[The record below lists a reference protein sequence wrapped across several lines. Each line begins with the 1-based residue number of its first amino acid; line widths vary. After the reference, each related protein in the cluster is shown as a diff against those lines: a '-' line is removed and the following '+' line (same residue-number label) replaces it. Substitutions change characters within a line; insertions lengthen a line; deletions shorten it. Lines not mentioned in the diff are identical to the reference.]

1 MKMQHIF
8 KGKKDEINL
17 SIKPSIIGESFKDN
31 KNLSVNIKYSQDAYW
46 LLIDKDRT
54 EVEGIT
60 AKDKAELERIAQS
73 NSITILVT
81 SKSSKAEIKSK
92 LLTDIITLPK
102 GVEIGLTDIIID
114 DIEKRFN
121 KARQFKK
128 RINWATINNDWLSY
142 ELIIQDG
149 EEKQILLDN
158 SPGAP
163 GFRIY
168 GKSIAI
174 DVKKNE
180 NEKFEIIRIVKWNN
194 RFNPTFLLKGDIQI
208 KDISKTAT
216 LRQNTELKLNRIDST
231 ERYIKTWESYQ
242 EKEKESS
249 LKEVEK
255 RGFLTVTQIK
265 RISEKKYKLI
275 FDKNENTNNWL
286 EIETGS
292 YIDLNKKQ
300 EFSNFN
306 SYEDRNKE
314 KIICKINSKQ
324 INHLIVET
332 ENEIAVVESSIYY
345 ACLSLLGNVIMNSRR
360 TRSLEEIRDNAT
372 PMPVLSAVLEGV
384 DYDSVTRR
392 RIKPLTS
399 KVKKEFGEFGPNE
412 MQELALDVAINS
424 PDITIIQGPPGT
436 GKTKVISALAKRLT
450 EIYKFNGE
458 APEMNILLTAFQHD
472 AVENMASRTEVLGLP
487 VIKFSNRQHQSID
500 VIEKWIIKQTEK
512 VEANQNGIEPNDFE
526 LIYNDIVSSYLSYIK
541 TLDQEKAKNDLVVIQ
556 KENISILSD
565 EILVDISNI
574 TKKEVSTD
582 NTIKNKIIDNINN
595 IRTNDISY
603 NDDGEINLKRFLKN
617 QKRYKDDLPTVDN
630 KLIKQL
636 ENIIEIEDTSL
647 IDFKEFSNIKL
658 ELLEAIKSIDI
669 NKKIKLSNSKIESV
683 FKKLIDFCANQIQS
697 NGSVYS
703 VLTEFQNDLNS
714 NKDRVKE
721 TIQNYVALAASTV
734 QGSKGKKMMAIKPD
748 PFDTVIVDEAARAN
762 PLDLLIPLTSAKRR
776 IVLVGDHRQLPHI
789 VDNAIQKELIEEENA
804 AKDINKHLTD
814 SLFERFYNTL
824 KKLEEKDGIK
834 RVVTLNTQYRMH
846 PVIGNFISKTFYE
859 KYGDPK
865 INSGTPAEKLTH
877 NISQYQD
884 KVAISINIPNI
895 KGEEKKQNG
904 STFRPIEAKE
914 TIRRAKEILDTDPS
928 ISVGIITFYS
938 RQVTELFT
946 EAEKTGM
953 TEKNES
959 GDYIITKPYQKTIKA
974 EERFRIGSVD
984 AFQGKEFDVVILSL
998 VRSNKIQIKN
1008 SKDIR
1013 GKYGFLTSY
1022 NRLNVAMSRAKK
1034 LLIAVGDEEMFKI
1047 QQAEE
1052 HIFGLYAF
1060 YYELINSDYGLSI

>member
-1 MKMQHIF
+1 M
-8 KGKKDEINL
+8 
-17 SIKPSIIGESFKDN
+17 
-31 KNLSVNIKYSQDAYW
+31 
-46 LLIDKDRT
+46 
-54 EVEGIT
+54 
-60 AKDKAELERIAQS
+60 IA
-73 NSITILVT
+73 
-81 SKSSKAEIKSK
+81 
-92 LLTDIITLPK
+92 
-102 GVEIGLTDIIID
+102 GG
-114 DIEKRFN
+114 
-121 KARQFKK
+121 
-128 RINWATINNDWLSY
+128 
-142 ELIIQDG
+142 
-149 EEKQILLDN
+149 
-158 SPGAP
+158 
-163 GFRIY
+163 
-168 GKSIAI
+168 
-174 DVKKNE
+174 
-180 NEKFEIIRIVKWNN
+180 
-194 RFNPTFLLKGDIQI
+194 
-208 KDISKTAT
+208 
-216 LRQNTELKLNRIDST
+216 
-231 ERYIKTWESYQ
+231 
-242 EKEKESS
+242 
-249 LKEVEK
+249 
-255 RGFLTVTQIK
+255 
-265 RISEKKYKLI
+265 
-275 FDKNENTNNWL
+275 
-286 EIETGS
+286 
-292 YIDLNKKQ
+292 
-300 EFSNFN
+300 
-306 SYEDRNKE
+306 
-314 KIICKINSKQ
+314 
-324 INHLIVET
+324 
-332 ENEIAVVESSIYY
+332 
-345 ACLSLLGNVIMNSRR
+345 
-360 TRSLEEIRDNAT
+360 
-372 PMPVLSAVLEGV
+372 
-384 DYDSVTRR
+384 
-392 RIKPLTS
+392 
-399 KVKKEFGEFGPNE
+399 
-412 MQELALDVAINS
+412 
-424 PDITIIQGPPGT
+424 
-436 GKTKVISALAKRLT
+436 
-450 EIYKFNGE
+450 
-458 APEMNILLTAFQHD
+458 
-472 AVENMASRTEVLGLP
+472 
-487 VIKFSNRQHQSID
+487 
-500 VIEKWIIKQTEK
+500 
-512 VEANQNGIEPNDFE
+512 
-526 LIYNDIVSSYLSYIK
+526 
-541 TLDQEKAKNDLVVIQ
+541 
-556 KENISILSD
+556 
-565 EILVDISNI
+565 
-574 TKKEVSTD
+574 
-582 NTIKNKIIDNINN
+582 KIIDNIN
-595 IRTNDISY
+595 TPFSVGY
-603 NDDGEINLKRFLKN
+603 INLLGFAVFISASGKANLFIDQNK
-617 QKRYKDDLPTVDN
+617 VDN